1 MHKLCSLSSQT
12 LQPHVNTSLAAKFC
26 LFNLILRVTY
36 SINVAL
42 FFIVSN
48 INANL

>member
-1 MHKLCSLSSQT
+1 
-12 LQPHVNTSLAAKFC
+12 
-26 LFNLILRVTY
+26 LRVTY

-48 INANL
+48 INANLWTPQTGFFGIYGSDKKLRISLHV